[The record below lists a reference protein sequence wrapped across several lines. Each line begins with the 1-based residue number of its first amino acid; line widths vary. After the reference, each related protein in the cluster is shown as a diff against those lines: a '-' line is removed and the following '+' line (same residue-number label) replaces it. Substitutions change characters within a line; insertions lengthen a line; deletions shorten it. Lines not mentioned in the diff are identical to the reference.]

1 MIHVDMQL
9 TGRNIEN
16 LMDRRH
22 LTVKDVAEEMMVS
35 TRAGGMWLSGDRL
48 PNYDNLAR
56 MSISWKVPINKILE
70 IVET

>member
-1 MIHVDMQL
+1 VIHVDMRL
-9 TGRNIEN
+9 TGRNIED

-22 LTVKDVAEEMMVS
+22 LSVKDVAEEMMVS
-35 TRAGGMWLSGDRL
+35 TRAVRMWLSGDRL